1 MIHLDG
7 VKMKNPFVRFI
18 VVVLVIVG
26 LVSIVKW
33 GSGLIG
39 EQAEDTTAFVTKN
52 TVLQLDLEGVIMNGK
67 KFLKKIKKYKDEDKI
82 KAFVIN
88 INSPG
93 GAVGPS
99 QEIYEAIKTL
109 KAETKKPIICSSSGL
124 LASGAYYSAVACD
137 KIVVAPGAL
146 VGSIGVIMEFA
157 NLEKLYDWAKISRYS
172 ITSGKFK
179 DSGAEYRAMRPEEKQ
194 LFQDLIN
201 DVYGQF
207 KQAVMDGRNLK
218 DDVVSKYAD
227 GRVMTG
233 AQAVKLGFADSIGTL
248 DDAVKLA
255 AQAANLGTDYKLY
268 EVPKKKPG
276 LWDLLEQQD
285 EDDLNSAESIAQ
297 FFTKGG
303 ADKAIEGSLRKVFRA
318 QGLNQ
323 PMLIMPGFWE

>member
-1 MIHLDG
+1 
-7 VKMKNPFVRFI
+7 MKNPFVRFI

-26 LVSIVKW
+26 LVSTVKW
-33 GSGLIG
+33 ISNMVS
-39 EQAEDTTAFVTKN
+39 EKAEVNTTLVAKN
-52 TVLQLDLEGVIMNGK
+52 SILQLDLEGVIMNGK
-67 KFLKKIKKYKDEDKI
+67 KFLKKLKKYKDEDKI
-82 KAFVIN
+82 KAIVIN

-99 QEIYEAIKTL
+99 QEIYEAIKLL
-109 KAETKKPIICSSSGL
+109 KAETKKPIICNSSGL

-157 NLEKLYDWAKISRYS
+157 NLEKLYDWAKVSRYS
-172 ITSGKFK
+172 INSGKFK
-179 DSGAEYRAMRPEEKQ
+179 DSGAEYRAMRPDEKA

-207 KQAVMDGRNLK
+207 KQAVIDGRKMK
-218 DDVVSKYAD
+218 DEVVTQYAD

-233 AQAVKLGFADSIGTL
+233 KQAVALGFADQLGTL
-248 DDAVKLA
+248 DDAIKLA
-255 AQAANLGTDYKLY
+255 AETAGLGTDYKLF
-268 EVPKKKPG
+268 EAPKKRPSF
-276 LWDLLEQQD
+276 WDLLEQED
-285 EDDLNSAESIAQ
+285 EDDLNSFEEAAQ
-297 FFTKGG
+297 FFSKQTGDRG
-303 ADKAIEGSLRKVFRA
+303 IEASVRKVLRV

>member
-1 MIHLDG
+1 
-7 VKMKNPFVRFI
+7 MKNPFVRFI
-18 VVVLVIVG
+18 VFVLVIIG
-26 LVSIVKW
+26 LVSTVKW
-33 GSGLIG
+33 VSNKVSDKEEETSLL
-39 EQAEDTTAFVTKN
+39 VSKN
-52 TVLQLDLEGVIMNGK
+52 NILQLDLEGVIMNGK
-67 KFLKKIKKYKDEDKI
+67 KFLKKLKKYKDEDKI
-82 KAFVIN
+82 KAIVIN

-99 QEIYEAIKTL
+99 QEIYEAIKAV

-172 ITSGKFK
+172 INSGKFK
-179 DSGAEYRAMRPEEKQ
+179 DSGAEYRAMRPDEKA

-207 KQAVMDGRNLK
+207 KQAVVDGRK
-218 DDVVSKYAD
+218 MKVEVVSQYAD

-233 AQAVKLGFADSIGTL
+233 KQAVALGFADSLGTL
-248 DDAVKLA
+248 DDAVKVA
-255 AQAANLGTDYKLY
+255 AEAAGLGKDYKLF
-268 EVPKKKPG
+268 EAPKKKPSF
-276 LWDLLEQQD
+276 WDLIEQQED
-285 EDDLNSAESIAQ
+285 DDLNSVDEAAG
-297 FFTKGG
+297 FFTRHG
-303 ADKAIEGSLRKVFRA
+303 ADKAVEHSIRKILRM

-323 PMLIMPGFWE
+323 PMLIMPGYWE